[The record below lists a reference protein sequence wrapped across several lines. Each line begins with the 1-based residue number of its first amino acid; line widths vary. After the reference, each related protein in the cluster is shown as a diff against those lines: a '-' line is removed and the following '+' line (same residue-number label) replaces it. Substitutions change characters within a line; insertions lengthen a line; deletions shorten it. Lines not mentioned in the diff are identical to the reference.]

1 MGNSFQS
8 IDKTTRKR
16 PNIINEDDMKS
27 GNIPFIKNVNRYGDS
42 DYDDEVDVVEAV
54 DAYDAQI
61 AKEREQLHDSQAGD
75 VHYDDVH
82 QGTFDALLGGHD
94 RENLKGKL
102 LADQQPCRLAE
113 TKGALDDQRQT
124 ISSKKS

>member
-54 DAYDAQI
+54 DAYDA
-61 AKEREQLHDSQAGD
+61 
-75 VHYDDVH
+75 
-82 QGTFDALLGGHD
+82 
-94 RENLKGKL
+94 
-102 LADQQPCRLAE
+102 
-113 TKGALDDQRQT
+113 
-124 ISSKKS
+124 